1 MRPLHSA
8 ALGVVLFASA
18 CAPTQAP
25 VADVRADA
33 TADAYGVARA
43 PAPSLEPARDEMP
56 RRAWMIEVAEGVRI
70 HAEAVGRGRDTLV
83 ILHGGPGLD
92 AEYLIPDLGP
102 LHERFTVVYYDQRG
116 GGRSTLAPAGDAAAA
131 WLHIDRHADDLD
143 AVRRF
148 FRLSPMTLVGNS
160 WGAMLAAQYTVRY
173 GNTIKHLILHA
184 PGWAAAEFMAPSS
197 SRMAAMLPA
206 EAAARS
212 DVAWREWRQGGGAD
226 VVATCR
232 AFMDAISP
240 AYFASAAGL
249 ARYQGRDCVAPEAAL
264 RDYPRASS
272 LIRASLG
279 RFDFRPAAR
288 AFTAPVLVVAGEQD
302 WIVPASAR
310 AWADAFPSARL
321 VSIPNA
327 GHIVHVDQPEAFTNA
342 IVAFISE
349 TR

>member
-1 MRPLHSA
+1 MRLIPSV
-8 ALGVVLFASA
+8 ALGALVLASA
-18 CAPTQAP
+18 CAPAQAP
-25 VADVRADA
+25 VSE
-33 TADAYGVARA
+33 TNTDAYGVART
-43 PAPSLEPARDEMP
+43 PAPRPPPSRDDMP
-56 RRAWMIEVAEGVRI
+56 RREWMIDVADGVRL
-70 HAEAVGRGRDTLV
+70 HAEVVGRGRDTLV
-83 ILHGGPGLD
+83 MLHGGPALD

-131 WLHIDRHADDLD
+131 WLHVDRHADDLD

-148 FRLSPMTLVGNS
+148 FHLSPMTLVGNS
-160 WGAMLAAQYTVRY
+160 WGAMLAVNYSVRY
-173 GNTIKHLILHA
+173 GNTIDHLILHA
-184 PGWAAAEFMAPSS
+184 PGWAAVEFTGPSS
-197 SRMAAMLPA
+197 ERMAAMLPA
-206 EAAARS
+206 EAAVRS

-226 VVATCR
+226 VAATCR

-249 ARYQGRDCVAPEAAL
+249 SRYQGRDCVAPEAAL
-264 RDYPRASS
+264 RDYPRVAS

-288 AFTAPVLVVAGEQD
+288 VFTTPVLIVAGDDD
-302 WIVPASAR
+302 WIVPASAQ
-310 AWADAFPSARL
+310 AWADAFPNARL

-327 GHIVHVDQPEAFTNA
+327 GHMVHVDQPEAFTNA
-342 IVAFISE
+342 IVDFLRE